1 MSSYS
6 SSSTCLRRNASR
18 DSDGRRANA
27 QRTVS
32 SHSACPSGPASGA
45 VSSAAGS
52 CTNRRARRA
61 APVHQNAIQPRTE
74 ALGIVAASERA
85 IGTDEGVLQH
95 LFRVFPI
102 SEHVQRVAAQA
113 IAIPRDEISVG
124 AGVAGLHTAHQSGV
138 ARPHVTYTHARPPG
152 VTSLSRSGS
161 CDAALHRRGI
171 YHKGDLQVR
180 CQRSW
185 SMSRRA
191 TLAGFLAVALSLAG
205 CYQDDTTVTAP
216 PRLRPRVTVRLTDAP
231 FPYDSLHG
239 VTIYVVRIEASTA
252 QDSSGGDLWAVITE
266 PLKSFDLLALQQGTT
281 ALLGEG
287 EMPAGRYHRVRMTI
301 DTSLSSITWNDAA
314 QTPAHVNW
322 YGRSS
327 IYASVEYPVDVP
339 TEGADIVLDFDV
351 GRSFLYN
358 FSSNNNA
365 FDFNPILRAIN
376 SAAVGAIAGT
386 VTQDSGGT
394 TRPVPNAQVF
404 LYTDTI
410 GYNLEATGRSDQAGA
425 GHAYIHISGPTQ
437 VGVGGGI
444 DLFAAVGDA
453 SGNPIQNPSITWT
466 SGDPTVAAIQGG
478 NDTVTSAGVSV
489 RGVQAGVATIH
500 ATSGGL
506 TDSLVVHVVALGSL
520 ATVTI
525 EPASATIT
533 VGDSG
538 VYLQAVFR
546 DSAGHSLGG
555 GASWFSSDTTVVFV
569 YPCGSC
575 SGDQALGRAPG
586 AATVFAT
593 SQGKTGQAT
602 ITVGRATP
610 VATVT
615 VVPGSASLTGGDN
628 ATFTAQLRDAAGNIL
643 SNRSVSWSST
653 DASVVEIT
661 SANGPSAT
669 ILARA
674 AGLASLR
681 ATSEGKTGE
690 ASISVA
696 APAPVAT
703 VTVVPNTAD
712 LAVGDSGVTFR
723 ADLRDAAGNLLTN
736 RAVSWSASDNSIISV
751 SGSW

>member
-1 MSSYS
+1 MRERRMTIARTAAAASPPSGVRVSWWGRLSQPHALRSAGAPACVGRALISRMTRPSSAGS
-6 SSSTCLRRNASR
+6 IWT
-18 DSDGRRANA
+18 GRRRCRAMRSITSSIGSNTLGLFQHRLELLA
-27 QRTVS
+27 GPLDAHLQRGDTRAGEPRHVLVLELLA
-32 SHSACPSGPASGA
+32 AC
-45 VSSAAGS
+45 
-52 CTNRRARRA
+52 
-61 APVHQNAIQPRTE
+61 
-74 ALGIVAASERA
+74 ERA
-85 IGTDEGVLQH
+85 VGTDEGVLQH

-113 IAIPRDEISVG
+113 IAIPRDEIGVST
-124 AGVAGLHTAHQSGV
+124 GVAGLHTAHQTGV

-171 YHKGDLQVR
+171 YHTGDLQVR

-191 TLAGFLAVALSLAG
+191 KLAGFLAVALSLAG

-231 FPYDSLHG
+231 FPYDSLYG

-252 QDSSGGDLWAVITE
+252 QDSSGGDPWAVITE
-266 PLKSFDLLALQQGTT
+266 PRKSFDLLALQQGTT

-314 QTPAHVNW
+314 RTPAHVNW

-394 TRPVPNAQVF
+394 TSPVPNAQVF
-404 LYTDTI
+404 LYTDSI
-410 GYNLEATGRSDQAGA
+410 GYNLEATGRSDEAGHYKVGFLPPGTYLVKIEEPFIPSLEPVATPNVQVTAGGTATVSVTLPQAGA

-478 NDTVTSAGVSV
+478 NETVTSAGVSV
-489 RGVQAGVATIH
+489 RGVQAGVATNH

-506 TDSLVVHVVALGSL
+506 TDSLVVPVRSLGALAAG
-520 ATVTI
+520 TI
-525 EPASATIT
+525 E
-533 VGDSG
+533 
-538 VYLQAVFR
+538 
-546 DSAGHSLGG
+546 
-555 GASWFSSDTTVVFV
+555 
-569 YPCGSC
+569 
-575 SGDQALGRAPG
+575 
-586 AATVFAT
+586 
-593 SQGKTGQAT
+593 
-602 ITVGRATP
+602 
-610 VATVT
+610 
-615 VVPGSASLTGGDN
+615 
-628 ATFTAQLRDAAGNIL
+628 TAR
-643 SNRSVSWSST
+643 
-653 DASVVEIT
+653 
-661 SANGPSAT
+661 P
-669 ILARA
+669 
-674 AGLASLR
+674 
-681 ATSEGKTGE
+681 
-690 ASISVA
+690 
-696 APAPVAT
+696 
-703 VTVVPNTAD
+703 
-712 LAVGDSGVTFR
+712 
-723 ADLRDAAGNLLTN
+723 
-736 RAVSWSASDNSIISV
+736 
-751 SGSW
+751 